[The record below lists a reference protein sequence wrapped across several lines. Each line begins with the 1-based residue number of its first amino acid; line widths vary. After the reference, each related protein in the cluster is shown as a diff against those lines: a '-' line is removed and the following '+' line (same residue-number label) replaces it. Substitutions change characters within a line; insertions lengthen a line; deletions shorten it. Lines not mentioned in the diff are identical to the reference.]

1 MQTST
6 AQESHMT
13 NRNPGTVDP
22 KDMADPKDLSRQQ
35 TGRPE
40 QADQAEQPD
49 TSDGAPARVST
60 AISSGKPLDDVGG
73 AGLGQAP
80 GAGDHGGASA
90 AQSQEKTAADPQDQ
104 RDKS

>member
-1 MQTST
+1 MN
-6 AQESHMT
+6 

-22 KDMADPKDLSRQQ
+22 KDMADPKDLSTQDSH
-35 TGRPE
+35 RPT

-49 TSDGAPARVST
+49 TDDGTPARVST
-60 AISSGKPLDDVGG
+60 AISSGKPLDEVGG

-90 AQSQEKTAADPQDQ
+90 PQSQEKIAADPQDR

>member
-1 MQTST
+1 MS
-6 AQESHMT
+6 

-22 KDMADPKDLSRQQ
+22 KDMADPKDLSRQDS
-35 TGRPE
+35 GRPAP
-40 QADQAEQPD
+40 ADQTEQPD
-49 TSDGAPARVST
+49 ANDGAPARVST
-60 AISSGKPLDDVGG
+60 AISSGKPLDEVGG

-90 AQSQEKTAADPQDQ
+90 APSQEKTATDPQDQ